1 MKAEW
6 HTQPFESCIEDVIY
20 TSKVQR
26 KEFLDDGAYPVISQE
41 EEFING
47 YWNNEADVFK
57 VTNPV
62 VLFGDHTKVLKY
74 VDFDFVLGADGVKVL
89 RPREFLLP
97 KFFFYQLQAFNL
109 ESLGYAR
116 HYKLLKELYVRY
128 PPKTEQQRIVRIL
141 DEALAG
147 IATAKANAEKIG
159 ENADALSKS
168 FAHSVLAQPS
178 PAWSTKT
185 LDQLATNL
193 DGKRVPITKNARK
206 AGKYPYYGASGI
218 VDHVADYLF
227 EGETL
232 LVSEDGANLLM
243 RSTPIAFPATGKYWV
258 NNHAHVLKFES
269 PVTQRFVEHYLE
281 TIDLSPYVT
290 GAAQP
295 KLTQKALNSI
305 PIPVPLSIE
314 ERRRVVTAIDQLV
327 TETGQLRDLQRR
339 KIDRLKALRDA
350 VLSEAF
356 SGHL

>member
-1 MKAEW
+1 MNAEW
-6 HTQPFESCIEDVIY
+6 NTQPFESCIEDVIY

-47 YWNNEADVFK
+47 YWNNEADLFK
-57 VTNPV
+57 VTSPV

-89 RPREFLLP
+89 RPRDFLLP
-97 KFFFYQLQAFNL
+97 KFFFYQLQAVNL
-109 ESLGYAR
+109 DSLGYAR
-116 HYKLLKELYVRY
+116 HYKLLKELCVRY
-128 PPKTEQQRIVRIL
+128 PSKTEQQRIVRIL

-147 IATAKANAEKIG
+147 IATAKANAETSR
-159 ENADALSKS
+159 ENATALSKS
-168 FAHSVLAQPS
+168 FVHSVLAKPS
-178 PAWSTKT
+178 RTWSAKT

-193 DGKRVPITKNARK
+193 DGKRVPVTKNARK

-227 EGETL
+227 EGDTL

-243 RSTPIAFPATGKYWV
+243 RSTPIGFPASGRYWV

-269 PVTQRFVEHYLE
+269 AVTQRFVEHYLE
-281 TIDLSPYVT
+281 TIDLSQYIT

-305 PIPVPLSIE
+305 PIPIPLSIE
-314 ERRRVVTAIDQLV
+314 EQRRVVTSIDELV
-327 TETGQLRDLQRR
+327 AETTKLRELQRR
-339 KIDRLKALRDA
+339 KIDSLKTLKDT

-356 SGHL
+356 SGLL